1 MRMRKFPALAL
12 FFIFILPALTGAQS
26 KNETIF
32 KQTFTK
38 YKDVVVRLSNNQGMG
53 SGFLTAEGFVIT
65 ADHVVGTSVNV
76 QMDYNGQH
84 FFLRP
89 CYRDHANDIAILYPL
104 GYSTGKNDYKD
115 VPYNYLKG
123 KSKISVTVPNITPG
137 EQIMVMGYPYGII
150 ELKRILGTYK
160 DEVYRYMENVPLYA
174 CDLPVIKG
182 CSGGPVFNA
191 KEEVIGIA
199 VKFEIKPT
207 DTEYLI
213 SYVSPAKNIEQILK
227 NLDKK
232 YMDMIDKIDKNIPG
246 FSLAQNNMVKLKTK
260 FISGK
265 NIKTVEESGTEYIVN
280 KAKSGYYVY
289 NDNSISA
296 VNMFFDLYMDTVA
309 KNKRESPCVF
319 EIYLKWVDEK
329 NYVSMKLDMDE
340 NRYFFVYMIDGQEE
354 IKEPIIEMPIVSET
368 MYNIEFFT
376 ADRTMGI
383 FFDNIP
389 VYYDSNLPFESGS
402 CGIFFSEM
410 KTLII
415 QDLLIRIPKK
425 Y

>member
-1 MRMRKFPALAL
+1 MRMRKFPVIAM
-12 FFIFILPALTGAQS
+12 FFIITLPAMLGAQS
-26 KNETIF
+26 KTESVF
-32 KQTFTK
+32 KQTYIK

-104 GYSTGKNDYKD
+104 GYSTGKNDYRD

-123 KSKISVTVPNITPG
+123 KSKISVAAPNIASEDP
-137 EQIMVMGYPYGII
+137 IMVMGYPYGII

-182 CSGGPVFNA
+182 CSGGPVFNT

-199 VKFEIKPT
+199 VKFEAKPT

-213 SYVSPAKNIEQILK
+213 SYVSPAKNIEKILK

-232 YMDMIDKIDKNIPG
+232 YMDMIDKIDKNIPA
-246 FSLAQNNMVKLKTK
+246 FSLAQNNMVKQKAK
-260 FISGK
+260 YISGK
-265 NIKTVEESGTEYIVN
+265 NVKTVEESGTEYIVN
-280 KAKSGYYVY
+280 KSKSGYYVY

-296 VNMFFDLYMDTVA
+296 VNMFFDLYMDTVE
-309 KNKRESPCVF
+309 KNKREGKCVF
-319 EIYLKWVDEK
+319 EIYLKWMDEK

-354 IKEPIIEMPIVSET
+354 IKEPIIDMPIVSET

-376 ADRTMGI
+376 ADDTMGI

-389 VYYDSNLPFESGS
+389 VYYDSHLPFESGS

-415 QDLLIRIPKK
+415 QDLLIRIPKN

>member
-1 MRMRKFPALAL
+1 MLA
-12 FFIFILPALTGAQS
+12 AQT
-26 KNETIF
+26 KNESIF
-32 KQTFTK
+32 KQTFNK
-38 YKDVVVRLSNNQGMG
+38 YKDVVVRLSNAQGMG
-53 SGFLTAEGFVIT
+53 SGFLTKEGFVIT

-84 FFLRP
+84 IYLRP

-104 GYSTGKNDYKD
+104 GYTSGKSEYIEVSYDY
-115 VPYNYLKG
+115 LMG
-123 KSKISVTVPNITPG
+123 KSKISVTVPKIVPG

-182 CSGGPVFNA
+182 CSGGPVFNT
-191 KEEVIGIA
+191 KEELIGIA

-227 NLDKK
+227 NIDKK
-232 YMDMIDKIDKNIPG
+232 YMDLIDKIDKNIPG
-246 FSLAQNNMVKLKTK
+246 FSLAKNNILKLKPK
-260 FISGK
+260 YISGK
-265 NIKTVEESGTEYIVN
+265 NIKTIEESGSEYLVN
-280 KAKSGYYVY
+280 KSKSGFYVY
-289 NDNSISA
+289 NDNSINA
-296 VNMFFDLYMDTVA
+296 VNMFFDLYMDTVE
-309 KNKRESPCVF
+309 KNKRDGPCVF

-329 NYVSMKLDMDE
+329 NFISMKLDMDD
-340 NRYFFVYMIDGQEE
+340 NRYYFVYMVNGKEE
-354 IKEPIIEMPIVSET
+354 KKEPIIQMPVVSET
-368 MYNIEFFT
+368 MYNIEFYT
-376 ADRTMGI
+376 VDENLGVY
-383 FFDNIP
+383 FDNIP
-389 VYYDSNLPFESGS
+389 VFFDSSLPFESGS
-402 CGIFFSEM
+402 CGMFFSEM
-410 KTLII
+410 KTMII